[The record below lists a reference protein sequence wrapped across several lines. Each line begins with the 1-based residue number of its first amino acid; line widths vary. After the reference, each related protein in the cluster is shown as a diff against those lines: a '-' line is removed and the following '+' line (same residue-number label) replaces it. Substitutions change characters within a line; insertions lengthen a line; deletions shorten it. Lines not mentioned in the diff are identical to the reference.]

1 MRSKAVHLRTIGRM
15 GIVPGM
21 FNINEPILFGAPII
35 MNPLFF
41 IPFVLVPMVNATLA
55 YFALDFDLVSRVVQM
70 TPWTTP
76 APIGASWAANWT
88 FSPVILCLIC
98 MATSAVMYFP
108 FLKAY
113 EKQLLEQETDKATEH
128 NATAQTDAA

>member
-1 MRSKAVHLRTIGRM
+1 
-15 GIVPGM
+15 
-21 FNINEPILFGAPII
+21 

-55 YFALDFDLVSRVVQM
+55 YFALDFGLVSRVVSM

-76 APIGASWAANWT
+76 APIGASWAANWS
-88 FSPVILCLIC
+88 FSPIIMCLIC
-98 MATSAVMYFP
+98 MATAAVMYFP

-113 EKQLLEQETDKATEH
+113 EKQLLSQESHESE
-128 NATAQTDAA
+128 TAGRVGQSETA